1 MSSETTAEL
10 ADQVQEWLRIDKVR
24 MSDVLAL
31 RLIVKSWTSRI
42 PTPNGRFRIYGL
54 QDILTS

>member
-24 MSDVLAL
+24 MNDVPWSLASH
-31 RLIVKSWTSRI
+31 R
-42 PTPNGRFRIYGL
+42 
-54 QDILTS
+54 